1 MARYLIKIPKAHLS
15 DLFSAR
21 GKLSPVRLREWEYAN
36 LIGWDVGMAGMQV
49 GGERKLHVPAA
60 AAYWSKKLPDIP
72 PNSDL
77 IFDVKCVG
85 VN

>member
-1 MARYLIKIPKAHLS
+1 
-15 DLFSAR
+15 
-21 GKLSPVRLREWEYAN
+21 
-36 LIGWDVGMAGMQV
+36 MAGMQV

-60 AAYWSKKLPDIP
+60 AAYGSKKLPDIP

>member
-1 MARYLIKIPKAHLS
+1 MARYLIKILKAHLS
-15 DLFSAR
+15 DLFLER
-21 GKLSPVRLREWEYAN
+21 GKLSPVHLRQWGYAN
-36 LIGWDVGMAGMQV
+36 LIGWDIGMAGMQV
-49 GGERKLHVPAA
+49 GGERKLQVPAA
-60 AAYWSKKLPDIP
+60 AAYGSKKLPDIP

>member
-1 MARYLIKIPKAHLS
+1 
-15 DLFSAR
+15 
-21 GKLSPVRLREWEYAN
+21 
-36 LIGWDVGMAGMQV
+36 MAGMQV
-49 GGERKLHVPAA
+49 GGERKLQVPAA
-60 AAYWSKKLPDIP
+60 AAYGSKKLPDIP